1 MAKYIPDIS
10 SRRWVI
16 VAPSRIKRP
25 DQDSKN
31 NKKEE
36 KCPLCPGNE
45 NMTPPEV
52 YRVGEGDKN
61 ASGWKVRVVPNK
73 FSITD
78 IHEVIVHSPSHNHN
92 LEDLPLDQ
100 VKLIFATY
108 RERFNFYRKSG
119 QVMIFC
125 NSGERAGASLQHSHS
140 QLVVLPWQIN
150 LDTLLREPLAN
161 LVLDNTYFNVYC
173 PDFSQWPYEV
183 WVAPKVYIKKY
194 GDISDD
200 QIEDLAKIIIWLISR
215 LKKIHSK
222 SQFVNIPFS
231 YNYYIYPKADWYL
244 RLIPRFVHRAGFEL
258 GTGLQVNVI
267 DPCQAAED
275 YKGGKEKIEKVMTK
289 LKLKIR

>member
-1 MAKYIPDIS
+1 
-10 SRRWVI
+10 
-16 VAPSRIKRP
+16 
-25 DQDSKN
+25 
-31 NKKEE
+31 
-36 KCPLCPGNE
+36 
-45 NMTPPEV
+45 
-52 YRVGEGDKN
+52 
-61 ASGWKVRVVPNK
+61 VPNK

-100 VKLIFATY
+100 IKLIFATY

-125 NSGERAGASLQHSHS
+125 NSGERAGASLQHPHS

-150 LDTLLREPLAN
+150 LDTLLKEPLAN

-183 WVAPKVYIKKY
+183 WVTPKVYIKKY
-194 GDISDD
+194 GDINDD
-200 QIEDLAKIIIWLISR
+200 QIEDLAKIIKWLISR

-231 YNYYIYPKADWYL
+231 YNYYIYPKTDWYL

-275 YKGGKEKIEKVMTK
+275 YKGGKEKIERVMTK
-289 LKLKIR
+289 LKLKIK